1 MKYNRAAMAVRWQAL
16 AKRIMPV
23 VAHDWSPASPSLIT
37 GGRLL
42 FRTVWVSVAAV
53 TLGMALTGLALAS
66 QRPELAAPASRR
78 PLLKA
83 HCRNGRVTQI
93 WRGPAFIPVD
103 VPTLSTRG

>member
-66 QRPELAAPASRR
+66 QRPELA
-78 PLLKA
+78 
-83 HCRNGRVTQI
+83 
-93 WRGPAFIPVD
+93 GPEVIVRAYARFGIQSPWAA
-103 VPTLSTRG
+103 TGCSYHFC